1 MMRGARKMGR
11 WFRHLM
17 AAILFACLAT
27 SAVADDQTTVYTG
40 ATLIDGTGR
49 PPVENARVVVGD
61 GRILAIG
68 DADTVP
74 FPDGATHINLS
85 GTWLIPGLI
94 DAHVHFFQ
102 SGGLYTRPDVIDL
115 SHVLPYEEEMAAIRS
130 SLDATLARTFAAGV
144 TGVVDFG
151 GPDWLFELREW
162 AEHNAMSPRI
172 ALAGQLIA
180 TWSPRQLAL
189 EPAPIKLVETPSEAR
204 EAIRRQAERKPDLIK
219 IWFVRAR
226 GDQDFETAQAWISA
240 AIDEAHKLGLRAAVH
255 ATEHETAVAALTAG
269 ADVLVHSVDDQMV
282 TDTFLLAMH
291 ERNTIYIP
299 TLGVYDGYWRVL
311 RQYLR
316 LTENERRLG
325 DPRVIE
331 SLDDLSTLPES
342 DVPSWL
348 TIGRPPPPVNP
359 IMLNNLVRVHDADLV
374 IAAGS
379 DAGNIGTLHGA
390 GFHREL
396 AYMAD
401 AGMAPADI
409 LVTATMGG
417 AKVMGRADEIGSIE
431 PGKRA
436 DFVVLDAD
444 PLADIRNVSRV
455 RLVVKDGSAHDPD
468 EVLAGLAAKE

>member
-1 MMRGARKMGR
+1 MRRPRTRGR
-11 WFRHLM
+11 RAGHHL
-17 AAILFACLAT
+17 AAILFAGLAPG
-27 SAVADDQTTVYTG
+27 AVADDQPTVYSG
-40 ATLIDGTGR
+40 ATLFDGTGR
-49 PPVENARVVVGD
+49 PPIENAYVVVGD
-61 GRILAIG
+61 GRILAVG
-68 DADTVP
+68 DADMVP
-74 FPDGATHINLS
+74 SPDGAAHVDIS
-85 GTWLIPGLI
+85 GKWLIPGLI
-94 DAHVHFFQ
+94 DAHVHLFQ
-102 SGGLYTRPDVIDL
+102 SGGLYTRPDVVDL
-115 SHVLPYEEEMAAIRS
+115 RHVLPYEQEMAAIRVT
-130 SLDATLARTFAAGV
+130 LDATLARTFAAGI

-151 GPDWLFELREW
+151 GPDWLYALRER
-162 AEHNAMSPRI
+162 AEHNAVSPRI

-180 TWSPRQLAL
+180 TWSPRQLAID
-189 EPAPIKLVETPSEAR
+189 PAPIKLVATPSEAR

-226 GDQDFETAQAWISA
+226 GDQDFETAQAWVSA

-255 ATEHETAVAALTAG
+255 ATEHETAVAALAAG

-282 TDTFLLAMH
+282 TDAFLLAMH
-291 ERNTIYIP
+291 ERNAIYIP

-359 IMLNNLVRVHDADLV
+359 IMLNNLVRVHDANLV

-444 PLADIRNVSRV
+444 PLADIRNASRV
-455 RLVVKDGSAHDPD
+455 SLVVKDGTARDPD
-468 EVLAGLAAKE
+468 EVLAGLALQE